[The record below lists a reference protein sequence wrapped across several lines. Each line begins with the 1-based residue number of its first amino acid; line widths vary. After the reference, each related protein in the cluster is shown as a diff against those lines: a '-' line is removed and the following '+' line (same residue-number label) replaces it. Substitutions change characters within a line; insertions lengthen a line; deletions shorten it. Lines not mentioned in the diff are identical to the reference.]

1 MNLAKKPIICSLFI
15 LCLKEIKML
24 TNAFYERILAVID
37 ENDLNMLSAA
47 QSTDLMK
54 KYKKLLNEKN
64 GDLDE
69 ISYEDIVNVW
79 SDCKIK

>member
-1 MNLAKKPIICSLFI
+1 
-15 LCLKEIKML
+15 ML

-37 ENDLNMLSAA
+37 ENDLNMLSAT

-54 KYKKLLNEKN
+54 RYKKLLNEKN

>member
-1 MNLAKKPIICSLFI
+1 
-15 LCLKEIKML
+15 ML

>member
-1 MNLAKKPIICSLFI
+1 
-15 LCLKEIKML
+15 ML

-79 SDCKIK
+79 DDCKIK

>member
-1 MNLAKKPIICSLFI
+1 
-15 LCLKEIKML
+15 ML

-54 KYKKLLNEKN
+54 RYKKLLNEKN

>member
-1 MNLAKKPIICSLFI
+1 
-15 LCLKEIKML
+15 ML

-37 ENDLNMLSAA
+37 ENDLNMLSIA

-54 KYKKLLNEKN
+54 RYKKLLNEKN

-79 SDCKIK
+79 DDCKIK

>member
-1 MNLAKKPIICSLFI
+1 
-15 LCLKEIKML
+15 ML

-37 ENDLNMLSAA
+37 ENDLNMLSIA

-54 KYKKLLNEKN
+54 RYKKLLNEKN